1 MDSSDNFLVIGHR
14 GAMGYV
20 TENTIASVE
29 KAIDLGVSIV
39 EIDVFRIRSGEV
51 VVFHDDRVDD
61 LTNGAGEIEDLYIT
75 EVLALTL
82 QGGHKIPKLQDI
94 LKAVDGQIS
103 LNIELKGANTAAKVN
118 QIINYYSLQQSWNL
132 DQFVISSFRWDEL
145 EKMRKLNPE
154 VAIAV
159 LTEKD
164 PLDAICMAHKLG
176 AIAINPWY
184 KNLTQ
189 EAVDAIH
196 AKGFKVYTYT
206 VNEVED
212 IAQMKA
218 MGVDPEMMKKNVEM
232 MKNNPMMREAAK
244 NMMKNMTPEEMR
256 RSSQQAQQQM
266 QGMTKEDL
274 EKLWGKE

>member
-1 MDSSDNFLVIGHR
+1 MRKSILVTIAMILSSCQMNTSDDFLVIGHR

-29 KAIDLGVSIV
+29 KAIDVGVSMV

-61 LTNGAGEIEDLYIT
+61 LTNGAGEIEDLYMP

-82 QGGHKIPKLQDI
+82 QGGHKIPKLQDV
-94 LKAVDGQIS
+94 LKAVDGRIS
-103 LNIELKGANTAAKVN
+103 INIELKGANTAAKVN
-118 QIINYYSLQQSWNL
+118 QIIEYYSLHQGWSL

-145 EKMRKLNPE
+145 EKMRELNPA

-164 PLDAICMAHKLG
+164 PLDAIPMAEKLG

-196 AKGFKVYTYT
+196 EKGYKVYTYT
-206 VNEVED
+206 VNEAED
-212 IAQMKA
+212 IVQMKA
-218 MGVDPEMMKKNVEM
+218 MGVDGIFCNYPD
-232 MKNNPMMREAAK
+232 RA
-244 NMMKNMTPEEMR
+244 
-256 RSSQQAQQQM
+256 
-266 QGMTKEDL
+266 L
-274 EKLWGKE
+274 

>member
-1 MDSSDNFLVIGHR
+1 MRKSILVTIAMILSSCQMGSSDDFLVIGHR

-39 EIDVFRIRSGEV
+39 
-51 VVFHDDRVDD
+51 
-61 LTNGAGEIEDLYIT
+61 
-75 EVLALTL
+75 
-82 QGGHKIPKLQDI
+82 QDI
-94 LKAVDGQIS
+94 LKAVDGRIS

-118 QIINYYSLQQSWNL
+118 QIINYYSLHQGWNL

-145 EKMRKLNPE
+145 EKMRELNPE

-164 PLDAICMAHKLG
+164 PLNAISMAEKLG

-184 KNLTQ
+184 KNLTR

-196 AKGFKVYTYT
+196 QKGFKVYTYT
-206 VNEVED
+206 VNEAED
-212 IAQMKA
+212 IAKMKA
-218 MGVDPEMMKKNVEM
+218 MGVDGIFCNYPD
-232 MKNNPMMREAAK
+232 RA
-244 NMMKNMTPEEMR
+244 
-256 RSSQQAQQQM
+256 
-266 QGMTKEDL
+266 L
-274 EKLWGKE
+274 

>member
-1 MDSSDNFLVIGHR
+1 MRKSILVTIAMILSSCQMSTSDDFLVIGHR

-29 KAIDLGVSIV
+29 KAIDLGVSMV

-61 LTNGAGEIEDLYIT
+61 LTNGAGEIEDLYMP

-82 QGGHKIPKLQDI
+82 QGGHKIPKLQDV
-94 LKAVDGQIS
+94 LKAVDGRIS
-103 LNIELKGANTAAKVN
+103 INIELKGANTAAKVN
-118 QIINYYSLQQSWNL
+118 QIIEYYSLHQGWSL

-145 EKMRKLNPE
+145 EKMRELNPA

-164 PLDAICMAHKLG
+164 PLDAIPMAEKLG
-176 AIAINPWY
+176 AIAVNPWY

-218 MGVDPEMMKKNVEM
+218 MGVDGIFCNYPD
-232 MKNNPMMREAAK
+232 RA
-244 NMMKNMTPEEMR
+244 
-256 RSSQQAQQQM
+256 
-266 QGMTKEDL
+266 L
-274 EKLWGKE
+274 